1 MVPDVFQLL
10 VKEKGVFTNVIS
22 PTARGG
28 GRGEWVYCERAHPD
42 GTIPRPRSFLPLVL
56 PPQTKAKLRL
66 VFECAPIALLV
77 ENAGGHSSGDGKC
90 MSALDV
96 TVTGIDQR
104 TQVCFGSKLEVARFE
119 KYMFGA
125 EAATRFADV
134 MSQV

>member
-1 MVPDVFQLL
+1 MHACDRARASDALSRSL
-10 VKEKGVFTNVIS
+10 SLSRS
-22 PTARGG
+22 P
-28 GRGEWVYCERAHPD
+28 P
-42 GTIPRPRSFLPLVL
+42 LPHF
-56 PPQTKAKLRL
+56 QTKAKLRL

-77 ENAGGHSSGDGKC
+77 ENAGGFSSGDGKC

-125 EAATRFADV
+125 EAATRFKDV
-134 MSQV
+134 LDKV